1 MLILAKLMLLCLWME
16 LRDLLAATASAA
28 GSASTAATTLGRR
41 VGYGPRAPQGEVDL
55 GTERSG
61 VTESFVARGSIGNE
75 G

>member
-1 MLILAKLMLLCLWME
+1 ME
-16 LRDLLAATASAA
+16 LRDLFTATTSTTGSASAATA
-28 GSASTAATTLGRR
+28 TIGRR